1 MYDLLYHCS
10 YHLYKMV
17 KKKMSRK
24 NVMEQERRNV
34 NALVVKKH
42 YPHRG
47 HTVSA
52 AAM

>member
-1 MYDLLYHCS
+1 MAKTQNITC
-10 YHLYKMV
+10 
-17 KKKMSRK
+17 K
-24 NVMEQERRNV
+24 NAIEQERRNV

-47 HTVSA
+47 HTVSS